1 MAMKSAVIL
10 AAGKGTRM
18 KSDNPKV
25 LCEVLF
31 KPMINW
37 VIDAC
42 RDAGIESICAVTGYK
57 SELVKEKLDD
67 NIKIAVQEKQLGTG
81 HAVMMAKEFL
91 EENEDGDV
99 IVLCGDAPFMDA
111 TTIENAYNLHK
122 NQKNAVTVITARL
135 DDPTGYGRIIRNR
148 HGIER
153 IVEQKDAG
161 RNELIIN
168 EVNSGAYWFN
178 VRYLLDVLF
187 DIESSNA
194 QGEYYLPDTIALSLK
209 KGRKVNA
216 FIAENPDVIMGAN
229 TRRDLLRLNEIAKLR
244 VIDNHFDN
252 GVELPSLDGVLIS
265 NEVKIGKGTVI
276 LPSTILK
283 GATVIGEDCIIGP
296 NCVIE
301 NSKIENNVVF
311 NASQCYNSIVGHHAK
326 VGPFCHIRPDSEIR
340 PYAKLGDFV
349 EIKNSVVG
357 ENTHVSHLT
366 YIGDSDVGKNVNFG
380 CGVVTVNYNGRE
392 KNRCV
397 VKDNAFIGCNTNLV
411 APVTVEEY
419 GYTAAGST
427 ITDDVP
433 ARALAIAR
441 AYQVNKEGYNKKDQ
455 D

>member
-1 MAMKSAVIL
+1 MSLKSAIIL

-42 RDAGIESICAVTGYK
+42 RDAGIENICAVTGYK
-57 SELVKEKLDD
+57 GELVKEKLDD
-67 NIKIAVQEKQLGTG
+67 EIKICVQEKQLGTG
-81 HAVMMAKEFL
+81 HAVMMAKNFL
-91 EENEDGDV
+91 EENLDGDV
-99 IVLCGDAPFMDA
+99 IVLCGDAPFMDP

-122 NQKNAVTVITARL
+122 NQNNAVTVITARL
-135 DDPTGYGRIIRNR
+135 DNPTGYGRIIRSR
-148 HGIER
+148 HGLER

-161 RNELIIN
+161 RNELLIN

-187 DIESSNA
+187 DIESANA

-216 FIAENPDVIMGAN
+216 YVSENPDVIKGAN
-229 TRRDLLRLNEIAKLR
+229 TRRDLLNLNNIAKMK

-301 NSKIENNVVF
+301 DSKIENNVVF

-326 VGPFCHIRPDSEIR
+326 IGPFCHIRPNSHIMPE
-340 PYAKLGDFV
+340 AKLGDFV

-357 ENTHVSHLT
+357 ENTHISHLT
-366 YIGDSDVGKNVNFG
+366 YIGDSDVGKNVNIG
-380 CGVVTVNYNGRE
+380 CGVVTVNYNGKE

-397 VKDNAFIGCNTNLV
+397 IKDNAFIGCNTNLV
-411 APVTVEEY
+411 APVTVEES

-427 ITDDVP
+427 ITDNVP
-433 ARALAIAR
+433 KEALAIAR
-441 AYQVNKEGYNKKDQ
+441 AYQVNKEGYNKKD
-455 D
+455 